1 MPKCVLKSNRFPGIA
16 YGRQYYA
23 VGVPMALSDSEVEHL
38 RKLIA
43 PMGRDFTLTVDSS
56 PGTDS
61 ESLALLDAAISRCHN
76 TDTLR
81 YEIGLL
87 PRTLRA
93 SFAARLHQNS
103 DIHIHLKQQA
113 EEVLRQFEECHEDAS
128 AIARKGNSATSLNY
142 F

>member
-1 MPKCVLKSNRFPGIA
+1 MPKCILKSDRFPGIA
-16 YGRQYYA
+16 FGRQYY
-23 VGVPMALSDSEVEHL
+23 GVDIPMALTDSEVEHL

-61 ESLALLDAAISRCHN
+61 ESLALLDAAISRCRDTN
-76 TDTLR
+76 TLR
-81 YEIGLL
+81 HEIGLL

-103 DIHIHLKQQA
+103 DIHICLKQQA
-113 EEVLRQFEECHEDAS
+113 EEVLRQYEECHGDS
-128 AIARKGNSATSLNY
+128 SSIAFFGNRATSLNY